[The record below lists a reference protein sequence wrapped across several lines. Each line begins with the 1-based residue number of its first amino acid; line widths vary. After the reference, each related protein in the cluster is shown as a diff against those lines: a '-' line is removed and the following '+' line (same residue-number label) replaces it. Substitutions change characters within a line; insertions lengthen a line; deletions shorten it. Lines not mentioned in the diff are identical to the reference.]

1 MDGIYTGITWISVKV
16 YEVYILLV
24 IAVVMYVA
32 QLLFC
37 ILSGFFLT
45 LHPDEEF

>member
-16 YEVYILLV
+16 YILLV

-32 QLLFC
+32 KLLFC